1 MASLNREEETYYN
14 NYFDLFRT
22 EGWKQLISELTT
34 NALGVNSLES
44 VKDESDMY
52 FRKGQLNILGSLIN
66 LETMINNA
74 FDEQTAND

>member
-74 FDEQTAND
+74 FDEQTTDD

>member
-74 FDEQTAND
+74 FDEQTTND